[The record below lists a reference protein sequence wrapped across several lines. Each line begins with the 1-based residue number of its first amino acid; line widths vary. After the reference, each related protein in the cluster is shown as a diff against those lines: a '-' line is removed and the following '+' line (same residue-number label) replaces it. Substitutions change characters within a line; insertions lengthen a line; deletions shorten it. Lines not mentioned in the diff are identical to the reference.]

1 MPPDDGGGAMQPW
14 IFDVGVRRGTIE
26 LWAKEDGRTV
36 RTSEPFSHAFLA
48 AFDDP
53 SRHED
58 IIDEL
63 MARYGAEPCRFRTV
77 YTSHDGYRIR
87 AGTSVAEALE
97 QQIGYGVHLYNV
109 DVRTEQLYFAG
120 NGRIPCSSE
129 GKTPFTIE
137 RDHPLSVLRVRPAGR
152 PDRGDRLDAVT
163 VTGSRSRE
171 IKSRNETQVVEDLF
185 SVIHDEDPDLL
196 LFHGVDGWAGALLRA
211 GEKCGIPLALSRTGR
226 YRTLGEKSYI
236 SYGQMMHRPSAV
248 IPEGRVLIDTD
259 ASFIYRQGGLEGV
272 FLASRLTGLSPN
284 LTSRFSPGTIVSR
297 YEISRALAQGIAVP
311 FRKSDA
317 EAHRCCADVR
327 LDYRGGTIL
336 QPEPG
341 IHAGVTQIDFTSFYP
356 SIIVRYNISP
366 ETLAHPEREGFLP
379 SVIGPLLHF
388 RYRTK
393 QLKKADPAYAGM
405 DAILKWMLVTCFGYT
420 GYKNAKFGRIEM
432 HEKITSLSSEI
443 LTSVMTMAEAM
454 GYPVLHGIVDCLWVR
469 GADAGDLK
477 DAIEEATQI
486 PTEAE
491 VYDWLVFLPQNDGSG
506 SYSNYYGKLADDR
519 IKMRGVM
526 ARRKDTPPYIREMQ
540 EACFAVMERAQTPAA
555 LAACKDNVVTV
566 YRQYRE
572 GLLHAP
578 PEAFVI
584 RRRLSK
590 IRYEKN
596 CLSAGAVAA
605 YRNAGISLSPG
616 MEVEYVVRDAARHA
630 VDPAWQA
637 GTPDYAYYEQL
648 LAKAWSEVDFAFS
661 CLKQGKEEKG
671 INRRGGGIRP
681 RSNQDRCTTTEEL
694 FRFSGQVH

>member
-1 MPPDDGGGAMQPW
+1 MHPW
-14 IFDVGVRRGTIE
+14 IFDVGTRRGTIE

-53 SRHED
+53 SRHSD
-58 IIDEL
+58 LIDDL
-63 MARYGAEPCRFRTV
+63 TDRYGAAPCRFRTV
-77 YTSHDGYRIR
+77 YGAHDGYRVH
-87 AGTSVAEALE
+87 AGASVAEALE
-97 QQIGYGVHLYNV
+97 KQAGYGVHLYNV
-109 DVRTEQLYFAG
+109 DVRTEQLYFAQ
-120 NGRIPCSSE
+120 NGRTPCSAEE
-129 GKTPFTIE
+129 GTPFTTE
-137 RDHPLSVLRVRPAGR
+137 RDHPLTSLRVRPGELPGR
-152 PDRGDRLDAVT
+152 GGRLDAVT
-163 VTGSRSRE
+163 VTGTRCRE
-171 IKSRNETQVVEDLF
+171 IKSRSTVRVVEDLF
-185 SVIHDEDPDLL
+185 AAIRDEDPDIL
-196 LFHGVDGWAGALLRA
+196 LFHGVDGWADTLLRA
-211 GEKCGIPLALSRTGR
+211 GEKAGIPLGLGRTGR

-311 FRKSDA
+311 FRKADA
-317 EAHRCCADVR
+317 EAPRCCADVR

-336 QPEPG
+336 QPDPG
-341 IHAGVTQIDFTSFYP
+341 IHAAVTQIDFTSFYP

-366 ETLAHPEREGFLP
+366 ETLAHPEKAGFLP
-379 SVIGPLLHF
+379 SVIEPLLHF

-432 HEKITSLSSEI
+432 HEKITSISSEI
-443 LTSVMTMAEAM
+443 LTSVMDMAEAM
-454 GYPVLHGIVDCLWVR
+454 GYPVLHGIVDCLWVQ
-469 GADAGDLK
+469 GAEAGELK
-477 DAIEEATQI
+477 AAIEEATRI

-491 VYDWLVFLPQNDGSG
+491 VYDWIVFLPQNDGSG
-506 SYSNYYGKLADDR
+506 SYSNYYGKLTGGGM
-519 IKMRGVM
+519 KMRGVM

-540 EACFAVMERAQTPAA
+540 EACFAVMEHARTPAA
-555 LAACKDNVVTV
+555 LAACNNDVVAV

-572 GLLHAP
+572 GLLHAS

-590 IRYEKN
+590 IRYEKS

-630 VDPAWQA
+630 VDPAWKA
-637 GTPDYAYYEQL
+637 GPPDYAYYEQL
-648 LAKAWSEVDFAFS
+648 LRKAWTEIDFAFS

-671 INRRGGGIRP
+671 INQRGGGIRP
-681 RSNQDRCTTTEEL
+681 RSNQDRCTTTEGL

>member
-1 MPPDDGGGAMQPW
+1 MHPW
-14 IFDVGVRRGTIE
+14 IFDIATRKGTIE
-26 LWAKEDGRTV
+26 LWAKEEGRTV
-36 RTSEPFSHAFLA
+36 CISEPFSHTFLA

-53 SRHED
+53 SRHD
-58 IIDEL
+58 MLIGEL
-63 MARYGAEPCRFRTV
+63 MDRHGAEPCRFRTV
-77 YTSHDGYRIR
+77 YGMHDGYRIHGGL
-87 AGTSVAEALE
+87 AVAEALE
-97 QQIGYGVHLYNV
+97 QQAGYGLQLYNA

-120 NGRIPCSSE
+120 NGMVPCSP
-129 GKTPFTIE
+129 GGGTPFSTD
-137 RDHPLSVLRVRPAGR
+137 RDHPLSVLRVQPAGR
-152 PDRGDRLDAVT
+152 PGRGGRLDAVT
-163 VTGSRSRE
+163 VTGSRRRE
-171 IKSRNETQVVEDLF
+171 IHGRSETQVVGDLF
-185 SVIHDEDPDLL
+185 SVIGDEDPDLL
-196 LFHGVDGWAGALLRA
+196 LFHGVDGWAERLLRA
-211 GEKCGIPLALSRTGR
+211 SDKSGVPLALSRTGR

-236 SYGQMMHRPSAV
+236 SYGQMMHRPAAV

-297 YEISRALAQGIAVP
+297 YEIARALAQGIAVP
-311 FRKSDA
+311 FRKADA
-317 EAHRCCADVR
+317 EAPRCCKDVR

-336 QPEPG
+336 QPAPG

-366 ETLAHPEREGFLP
+366 ETLAHPERAGFLP
-379 SVIGPLLHF
+379 SVIEPLLHF

-393 QLKKADPAYAGM
+393 QLKKAEPAYAGM

-432 HEKITSLSSEI
+432 HEKITSISSEI
-443 LTSVMTMAEAM
+443 LTSVMDMAEAM
-454 GYPVLHGIVDCLWVR
+454 GYPVLHGIVDCLWVW
-469 GADAGDLK
+469 GEDATDLK
-477 DAIEEATQI
+477 AAIEEATQI

-506 SYSNYYGKLADDR
+506 SYSNYYGKLTGGGM
-519 IKMRGVM
+519 KTRGVM

-540 EACFAVMERAQTPAA
+540 EACFAVMEHARTPVA
-555 LAACKDNVVTV
+555 LAACNNDVVAV

-572 GLLHAP
+572 GLLHAS

-590 IRYEKN
+590 IRYEKS
-596 CLSAGAVAA
+596 CLSAGAVSA

-630 VDPAWQA
+630 VDPAWKA
-637 GTPDYAYYEQL
+637 GPPDYAYYEQL
-648 LAKAWSEVDFAFS
+648 LRKAWSEIDFAFS
-661 CLKQGKEEKG
+661 CLKQGKEEMG
-671 INRRGGGIRP
+671 INQRGGGTRP

-694 FRFSGQVH
+694 SRFSGPGH